1 MNCESCKDILI
12 EYIEDLLDAPQ
23 KQEVEDHLKTCPTC
37 QAEFQQMM
45 RLQDR
50 LASNG
55 ENMANRDIEDD
66 VLNLIIREQKKR
78 LHQASAK
85 ASESLRIRRTI
96 MKSPKFK
103 LAAAAV
109 VIIAVLAGL
118 PFVGPSGRTLADVY
132 EQIQQVPA
140 FAYKMSMTMTGA
152 MAPGMPETMDMEGE
166 ILICDEY
173 GMKMSITTKN
183 LGATGQD
190 TAQDV
195 YIIPDEKLMIQVM
208 PDQKR
213 YMRMEFKDDL
223 IDRMKKQNNDPR
235 EMIKQMLES
244 EYIELGKSKIDGIEV
259 EGFETTDPKIMAGMA
274 NDIKMTLWVD
284 VKTWMPVLCQME
296 VKMNETS
303 QMTGTIHDFDWNV
316 PVTKDTFR
324 PAIPEDYTALPTD
337 GMKLPEASEEGAIEG
352 FRFFAEIFGRYPENL
367 NMMTLMQEFANM
379 RDSDNLTEAGRK
391 LLEKMRPATKTQDGQ
406 TDEQKVVK
414 QTMEIMKPVQS
425 LAMFYMALVAD
436 KKEPVYHGA
445 TVGPDDFDA
454 VLLEWKVSDNEKRVI
469 YADLSAET
477 IPIAEAAAP

>member
-1 MNCESCKDILI
+1 MNCETCKDICI

-96 MKSPKFK
+96 MKSPRAK

-118 PFVGPSGRTLADVY
+118 PFVGPSSKTLADVY

-140 FAYKMSMTMTGA
+140 FMYKMQMTISGA
-152 MAPGMPETMDMEGE
+152 MMPGMPDGE
-166 ILICDEY
+166 IQQDGEVLASQDGSIRMIMTTTGAVP
-173 GMKMSITTKN
+173 GMEHMT
-183 LGATGQD
+183 QEM
-190 TAQDV
+190 
-195 YIIPDEKLMIQVM
+195 YIIPEEKAMITIM
-208 PDQKR
+208 PEQKK
-213 YMRMEFKDDL
+213 YMRAEFSDDML
-223 IDRMKKQNNDPR
+223 DKMKKQNNDPR
-235 EMIKQMLES
+235 EMVKAMLKTD
-244 EYIELGKSKIDGIEV
+244 YVELGKSEIDGVEV
-259 EGFETTDPKIMAGMA
+259 EGYETVDPNLLTGLAEEVRLVLWIDVDTWLPFRTD
-274 NDIKMTLWVD
+274 MT
-284 VKTWMPVLCQME
+284 M
-296 VKMNETS
+296 KMNKDSE
-303 QMTGTIHDFDWNV
+303 MNGVIYYYWDV
-316 PVTKDTFR
+316 PATAESFKPV
-324 PAIPEDYTALPTD
+324 IPEDYTPLASEPMQMPD
-337 GMKLPEASEEGAIEG
+337 ISEEGAIKG
-352 FRFFAEIFGRYPENL
+352 LKFLSEIFGSYPESL
-367 NMMTLMQEFANM
+367 NMMTLMQKFSALE
-379 RDSDNLTEAGRK
+379 DTDNLTEAGRK
-391 LLEKMRPATKTQDGQ
+391 LLEKMRLATKTQDGQ